1 MKNFIVLLIYLV
13 VSFEVFSQNI
23 YIYGE
28 LKKTD
33 EAKLQGLLDRL
44 IEKNGSFNL
53 YLNGEGKDVKF
64 RYKKKSNFVKIKRYL
79 NSTIS
84 DNKFYDEIINYHSS
98 RSQKKLFVSYILDSD
113 DLSTNGANKIL
124 FNNIARDYNIKNK
137 KYTLIIFINP
147 NRIKITKINIKN
159 NEEIDTREFNLFGT
173 LNSNIELSK
182 IQLRLNNEEW
192 LDLDFERISNTDF
205 EFYTTITLNKI
216 NYNRIEIKAID
227 INGTGN
233 DHPIIIERIK
243 YKEITLNSTNCQFR
257 SPDKNGNNVEK
268 RIYAKRSDAIVFWF
282 KIETVANLD
291 GLQLVRCN
299 RNKQIIATVPLKDK
313 YVPSAENYYCF
324 GLTREELKLGSSDCF
339 FESKGLDMLS
349 YIYIQDIS
357 NLSKG
362 EMIPAVFSTIDANQ
376 EVRDQILKAQCEF

>member
-113 DLSTNGANKIL
+113 DLSINGANKIP